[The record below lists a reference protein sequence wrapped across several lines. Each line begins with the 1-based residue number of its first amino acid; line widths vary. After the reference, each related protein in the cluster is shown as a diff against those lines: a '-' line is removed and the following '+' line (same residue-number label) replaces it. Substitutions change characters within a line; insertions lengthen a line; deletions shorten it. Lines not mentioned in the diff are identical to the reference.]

1 VNAQEDE
8 SLMNTTADDKATG
21 QRTNSSRAATQALLR
36 QFDERLANG
45 GAYVTDAHMEL
56 VARSCDD
63 LLAARCIAFTSDN
76 HLLAQHNK
84 ELCINRL
91 RAKGHVQLLFFDALS
106 GPDLPS
112 VINAELENL
121 SLENMASEQ
130 PQEDQQQTSNKVLIV
145 DSEDLVSNA
154 DWDLII
160 ALGSQL
166 QGACVGVLTLMP
178 RDPRA
183 GSPLLADSNSIERI
197 EFLPPTEREF
207 RIAEA
212 IAKHSSRGEEV
223 LALFESLG
231 LSLPPASRI
240 EVTQENLEE
249 AAESKGVPSPSEPE
263 KVSKP
268 ADHSSAAQ
276 LSFRLFLGLL
286 IVEILVLLAMTA
298 L

>member
-1 VNAQEDE
+1 
-8 SLMNTTADDKATG
+8 MNTTVDDNATG

-36 QFDERLANG
+36 QFDERLTNE

-91 RAKGHVQLLFFDALS
+91 RANGHVQLLFFDALS
-106 GPDLPS
+106 GPDLLS

-121 SLENMASEQ
+121 SLENMASEP

-183 GSPLLADSNSIERI
+183 GSPLLVDSNSIERI

-231 LSLPPASRI
+231 LSLPPASRV
-240 EVTQENLEE
+240 ETAQKNLEE
-249 AAESKGVPSPSEPE
+249 AVGSEDTLVPPSPIEPD

-268 ADHSSAAQ
+268 AGHTDTAQ

-286 IVEILVLLAMTA
+286 IVEILVLLAMTT

>member
-1 VNAQEDE
+1 
-8 SLMNTTADDKATG
+8 MNTTADDNATG

-36 QFDERLANG
+36 QFDERLTNE

-240 EVTQENLEE
+240 EVAQENLEE
-249 AAESKGVPSPSEPE
+249 AVESKGVPAPPSPSEPE

-268 ADHSSAAQ
+268 ADHSGAAQ

>member
-1 VNAQEDE
+1 
-8 SLMNTTADDKATG
+8 MNTTVDDNATG

-36 QFDERLANG
+36 QFDERLTNE

-91 RAKGHVQLLFFDALS
+91 RANGHVQLLFFDALS
-106 GPDLPS
+106 GPDLLS

-121 SLENMASEQ
+121 SLENMASE
-130 PQEDQQQTSNKVLIV
+130 PPRTDQQQTSNKVLIV

-183 GSPLLADSNSIERI
+183 GSPLLVDSNSIERI

-231 LSLPPASRI
+231 LSLPPASRV
-240 EVTQENLEE
+240 ETAQKNLEE
-249 AAESKGVPSPSEPE
+249 AVGSEDTLVPPSPIEPD

-268 ADHSSAAQ
+268 AGHTDTAQ

-286 IVEILVLLAMTA
+286 IVEILVLLAMTT